1 MGVMT
6 IVAVVV
12 MELHKMKNTQLTQ
25 ITQISGKQ
33 TVTEK
38 AKIFGG
44 KKNEDK
50 LN

>member
-12 MELHKMKNTQLTQ
+12 MELHKMKITQL
-25 ITQISGKQ
+25 TQISGKQ
-33 TVTEK
+33 TFTEK

-50 LN
+50 LD